1 MALTGESALV
11 LADRRAKDFERKF
24 FGEDIKIGEK
34 QHQQI
39 VEAIG
44 NKTAGTACWGVFSF
58 VFSESTILSVVF
70 QRPVSRQEHILSP
83 QLMHF
88 FSCAKL
94 YGSTNFFLFSWMRQ
108 NAK

>member
-58 VFSESTILSVVF
+58 VFSESTILSVLC
-70 QRPVSRQEHILSP
+70 H
-83 QLMHF
+83 
-88 FSCAKL
+88 AKVKIDADIRRK
-94 YGSTNFFLFSWMRQ
+94 TIKN
-108 NAK
+108 